1 MIKAIVSSLPDF
13 LLRSARDLSRWTQG
27 RRLDWC
33 VSLLALGVCMSL
45 LSFGD
50 LHRAYAEEVSTSK
63 SATSTRA
70 KEDAQSTKKAQKA
83 DRESDQ
89 KANKKSDQKVK
100 SQPKKVAKKVLK
112 VNDGKIK
119 DTSSDTEKIG
129 SLSERETDQPKTKS
143 PAELKRLREREQEL
157 KESADEAYN
166 RRDYQEALDE
176 LQKAY
181 VLTKNPRYIANQ
193 GLVFEDMKRYKEA
206 VDALEFFIQT
216 KPSKE
221 KIRSAQQVINRL
233 RPEVKIITDPPGALV
248 QFKSKKT
255 SSGETPLKLRL
266 ISGEHPM
273 TLTADKYE
281 PLSVTLFVIP
291 DKPVLAQYK
300 LRRIG
305 WFGDDEI
312 GGSTHQSKTSQRRWG
327 TGVKALLILGG
338 LGAGL
343 SLTSWWLTRGALI
356 ERDASLNSAQWEIA
370 QNDAKLFSQLSN
382 MSIAVSIGALVGG
395 VTWLYLS
402 APASSEPTKIQTNLS
417 PLGLSGR
424 F

>member
-1 MIKAIVSSLPDF
+1 MIKATASSSPEF
-13 LLRSARDLSRWTQG
+13 LLRSIRDLSHGAQG
-27 RRLDWC
+27 RCLVRY
-33 VSLLALGVCMSL
+33 VSILTLGVCMSL
-45 LSFGD
+45 LSFD
-50 LHRAYAEEVSTSK
+50 ALHRAYAEETPSTS
-63 SATSTRA
+63 SQGE
-70 KEDAQSTKKAQKA
+70 EDAQSDKKSQKVAGEKEAKTKVRPKKDTKKVV
-83 DRESDQ
+83 
-89 KANKKSDQKVK
+89 KSDD
-100 SQPKKVAKKVLK
+100 KKT
-112 VNDGKIK
+112 K
-119 DTSSDTEKIG
+119 DTASDTETVVKV
-129 SLSERETDQPKTKS
+129 SDRKS
-143 PAELKRLREREQEL
+143 KAKSSAELKRVREREQQL

-166 RRDYQEALDE
+166 QRDYQKALDE

-181 VLTKNPRYIANQ
+181 LLTKNPRYIANQ

-216 KPSKE
+216 KPSKK

-233 RPEVKIITDPPGALV
+233 RPEVKIITDPSGAV
-248 QFKSKKT
+248 VRFKSEKT
-255 SSGETPLKLRL
+255 SSGKTPLKLRL

-273 TLTADKYE
+273 TLTADNYE

-305 WFGDDEI
+305 WFGDDETQD
-312 GGSTHQSKTSQRRWG
+312 STHQPETSQRRWG

-343 SLTSWWLTRGALI
+343 SLTSWWLTRSALI
-356 ERDASLNSAQWEIA
+356 ERDASVNSAQWEIA
-370 QNDAKLFSQLSN
+370 QNDAKLFYQLSN
-382 MSIAVSIGALVGG
+382 VSIAVSIGAMIGG
-395 VTWLYLS
+395 LTWLYLS
-402 APASSEPTKIQTNLS
+402 ASPSSSKSTKIQTNLS